1 MGASGPCRERV
12 MAGFESR
19 FERLECKYLIDEHK
33 VDQVRR
39 DLEPYCNPDPFNV
52 PSGMA
57 GVLPGYPVSSLYLDS
72 PGLAFHEAK
81 QRGDPERLKLR
92 VRTYENSDFAVLE
105 IKRRVA
111 DVVEKERARIDRG
124 PVRDIALGRVVP
136 LDAPPET
143 RVFLNR
149 FARLA
154 NRHVVQPSL
163 QLRYH
168 REAYLSSVDQYA
180 RVTFDR
186 QIVAHRTTD
195 WSLDADTDHWCL
207 FDDWWRPEFKE
218 RPVLLELK
226 CHAKMP
232 GWMVELTKRNGL
244 ERVSFSK
251 YSVGIYVTGRRMG
264 QDLMKR
270 RSAKAMR

>member
-1 MGASGPCRERV
+1 
-12 MAGFESR
+12 MAVFESR
-19 FERLECKYLIDEHK
+19 FERLECKYLIDERK

-39 DLEPYCNPDPFNV
+39 DLAPYCHPDPYNV
-52 PSGMA
+52 PTAKSGA
-57 GVLPGYPVSSLYLDS
+57 ISGYPVSSLYLDS

-81 QRGDPERLKLR
+81 QRGDPDRLKLR
-92 VRTYENSDFAVLE
+92 IRSYEKSDFAVLE
-105 IKRRVA
+105 LKKRIS

-124 PVRDIALGRVVP
+124 PVRDIALGRVAP
-136 LDAPPET
+136 LEADPET
-143 RVFLNR
+143 RLFLSR
-149 FARLA
+149 YARLA
-154 NRHVVQPSL
+154 NRYCVQPSL

-186 QIVAHRTTD
+186 QIMAHRTGD
-195 WSLDADTDHWCL
+195 WSLEPDTDHWC
-207 FDDWWRPEFKE
+207 FYDDWWGPEFSG

-232 GWMVELTKRNGL
+232 GWMVELARKNGL

-251 YSVGIYVTGRRMG
+251 YSVGIYITGRRMG
-264 QDLMKR
+264 QDLMRR